1 MPAPA
6 LHFPVRVPD
15 DLLLAL
21 GEHTGVFWS
30 DSLGMAPFVCEA
42 IRNYINPPPP
52 PQQPAE
58 LSEAGYQWKEVFLPE
73 GTRLRAS
80 FGRQQYFAT
89 V

>member
-52 PQQPAE
+52 PQ
-58 LSEAGYQWKEVFLPE
+58 LKKSAGNS
-73 GTRLRAS
+73 GA
-80 FGRQQYFAT
+80 FACSGAAYCT
-89 V
+89 VSITLTVSSTADFSM